1 MSEYIPKDTKV
12 NRIQI
17 GDDVVIDIST
27 NPEWCIAEAR
37 WNAYEPTLIDVLFKR
52 KEQGYGEEQG
62 QEHRG
67 TEHEPRLEGSL

>member
-1 MSEYIPKDTKV
+1 MSEFKPKDTNL

-27 NPEWCIAEAR
+27 NPEWYIAEAR

-52 KEQGYGEEQG
+52 KEQDDE
-62 QEHRG
+62 R
-67 TEHEPRLEGSL
+67 S